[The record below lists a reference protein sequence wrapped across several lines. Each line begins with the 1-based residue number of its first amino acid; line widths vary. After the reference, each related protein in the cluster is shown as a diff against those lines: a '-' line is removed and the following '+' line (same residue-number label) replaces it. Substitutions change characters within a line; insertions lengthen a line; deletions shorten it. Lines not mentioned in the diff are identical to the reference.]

1 MGEKLNVMRSTD
13 SLQSR
18 FGLVAAALWA
28 LGILLNLVLAMSP
41 AWGWHPFLG
50 WGATAVLLLIVWDE
64 RRGLSL
70 VLSRQTGLF
79 DRWFGRPLL
88 TAAVLAI
95 VTNVLLGIQKA
106 IGP

>member
-1 MGEKLNVMRSTD
+1 MRSTD